1 MIYSLNGTLIH
12 KDDTCAVIECAG
24 VGYCAKASWH
34 TLSKLGKI
42 GDDARLYT
50 YMHIYEG
57 GAELFGFAE
66 LLEKSCFVQLIS
78 VSGVGPKAAIAILSS
93 IPAQQVALLIASGD
107 DKAFTRVKGIGAKTA
122 QRIVLELKDKIT
134 KEKTPATVVL
144 ETAVKSTD
152 GSNVSDALSALMV
165 LGYTQ
170 NEVMPII
177 SKLDCSAPSQDIIK
191 QVLKALSA
199 K

>member
-1 MIYSLNGTLIH
+1 MIYSLNGTLIF
-12 KDDTCAVIECAG
+12 KDDSLAVIECAG
-24 VGYCAKASWH
+24 VGYAAKASWH
-34 TLSKLGKI
+34 TLSTLGKC
-42 GDDARLYT
+42 GDNARLYT

-57 GAELFGFAE
+57 GAELFGFAD
-66 LLEKSCFVQLIS
+66 LLEKSCFIQLIS

-107 DKAFTRVKGIGAKTA
+107 DKAFTRIKGIGTKTA

-134 KEKTPATVVL
+134 KEKTPATVIQ
-144 ETAVKSTD
+144 TNACSAD
-152 GSNVSDALSALMV
+152 ASNVSDALSALMV

-177 SKLDCSAPSQDIIK
+177 SKLDCSASSQDIIK
-191 QVLKALSA
+191 MVLKALSA